1 MLDDWRRKGPHRGAS
16 LLSCPFSTCVC
27 LPPRLISA
35 LFLLPVSPA
44 RLSPAF
50 CSDLISRVSGT
61 GVTSHPLFLWSL
73 LVCVHPHYP
82 LLSLPWL
89 YFPSYLSFWSELLV
103 TFICILSFPQFSCGL
118 SRPHLRWPGSP
129 WGRTLA
135 ISQPTLMSFPSHLAL
150 TGPASPDFLHGHRCR
165 LWICL
170 CNRDASSGSS
180 GFLISVV
187 DIRGQ
192 KPFSDDPTVPGSG
205 IHGANPAVKAIFH
218 LCFLSDLWEP

>member
-27 LPPRLISA
+27 LPPRLTSA

-118 SRPHLRWPGSP
+118 SRPPPQVTWLPLGSDPGHFTADPHELPFTFGPHRPCLPRFPP
-129 WGRTLA
+129 W
-135 ISQPTLMSFPSHLAL
+135 SQ
-150 TGPASPDFLHGHRCR
+150 
-165 LWICL
+165 
-170 CNRDASSGSS
+170 
-180 GFLISVV
+180 V
-187 DIRGQ
+187 
-192 KPFSDDPTVPGSG
+192 
-205 IHGANPAVKAIFH
+205 
-218 LCFLSDLWEP
+218 